1 MLIPTYPAGYTKVSS
16 KKMTP
21 FPFSKSPI
29 TDLPQSPP
37 YYVSNFGYWFG
48 VTEYNQ
54 AGIQFVSEFAK
65 QCGLTKKTSILEV
78 GSGLGGSLL
87 YWKHFFLAKKLA
99 AINLPGEQS
108 DFAKQL
114 FNENGVKVDPFIEAG
129 WEKIKTLP
137 TNTFDFVFSVDAAYH
152 FDNIEEF
159 YRQAYRVL
167 KPGGKLVLNIFHS
180 NKNVRISFPILLKLF
195 LIPPNQIKTKNETK
209 KELETIGFTIEKYL
223 DWTKPVIEGFIQ
235 NSNQMKLSLRLFGYV
250 LQKITKLFD
259 LTYHYYVIKK

>member
-1 MLIPTYPAGYTKVSS
+1 
-16 KKMTP
+16 MTP
-21 FPFSKSPI
+21 FPFSKLPI
-29 TDLPQSPP
+29 TDLPQSSP

-65 QCGLTKKTSILEV
+65 QCGLTKNSSILEV

-114 FNENGVKVDPFIEAG
+114 FNDNGVKVDPFIEAG

-137 TNTFDFVFSVDAAYH
+137 ANTFDFVFSVDAAYH

-159 YRQAYRVL
+159 YRQAFRVL

-180 NKNVRISFPILLKLF
+180 DKKVNISFPILLKLF
-195 LIPPNQIKTKNETK
+195 LIPPNQIKTPIETK
-209 KELETIGFTIEKYL
+209 HELETIGFRIEKQF
-223 DWTKPVIEGFIQ
+223 DWTIPVINGFIQ
-235 NSNQMKLSLRLFGYV
+235 NSKQMKFSLRLFGIV
-250 LQKITKLFD
+250 LQKITKFFG